1 MIEGTSLMEGKQR
14 RKGMKNKKLGRIL
27 LGSAL
32 TASLIAS
39 TGLPYNVLANEPV
52 KTNITDV
59 EGILKNLNDEQRKA
73 LKELEIGPGFVISPD
88 LNVNSPELV
97 NVIVEFTQAPAKV
110 ELMKQKEKGQKMALS
125 SAIDK
130 VEASHQQFKQD
141 FTKLTGLKVFSS
153 QNLND
158 SKITREYKNAF
169 NGVAVTIPGNM
180 LEELVKSDV
189 VKRVWNNKE
198 IQLDLPKEPEE
209 QKTTAQSG
217 SADSNHQIGADKLH
231 EENIKGKG
239 IKVGVID
246 TGIDYNHPDLKD
258 AYKGGYDFVDDDSD
272 PMEATYKDW
281 ENSGYPEIHP
291 GIGSPYYTSHGTHV
305 SGTIAGQKKNGVDYA
320 VEGVAPESDLYVY
333 RVLGPYGSGTT
344 GAVLAGI
351 DKAVGDGMDV
361 INLSLGANVNDA
373 LYPTSVAINNAML
386 SGVVS
391 VVAAGNA
398 GPNEKTVGSPGTS
411 AFAITVGASDVS
423 QTIATY
429 TASAGE
435 EKYGEMKLVG
445 KNFSDKLEEL
455 KDQSFPVVYAGL
467 GKSSDFEGK
476 DLKGKL
482 ALVQRG
488 EIAFDEKI
496 QNAKKVGAAAVIV
509 YNNVEGEISAYL
521 GESTGYVPTFQLT
534 KADGE
539 RLRSQENVSITFES
553 IGSVQ
558 TEGDY
563 LADFSSRGPVQKN
576 YDIKPDVVAPGVAI
590 FSTYPEFMN
599 NPEDGDNYDIAY
611 TRMQGTSMAA
621 PHVAGAAALI
631 LQEHPDYSPFEV
643 KAALMNTADELKV
656 KYPVYEAGAG
666 RIDSHEAVHAGVS
679 FKVLDKTENVERNKI
694 IEIDE
699 ETGSIAFGSHYQ
711 KEADLDLEKKVVI
724 ENHEKE
730 DKEYK
735 VEVEFLPA
743 KDIIQDANKNG
754 VKINIPDSIS
764 VSSGQAKE
772 VQPAIHVPKDAEK
785 GRYEGYIHF
794 INQQNT
800 EESYQIPFAVRYTDQ
815 GMDYVKLDRPA
826 VATDVSKFH
835 PFLNPFVNAA
845 FKLKSPMKTI
855 DIIVK
860 DGKTGQ
866 PVGFI
871 GSIFEADTI
880 EPDREVYLLWAF
892 SGSVY
897 PFTNDP
903 SNPIADKPI
912 RLADGDYLF
921 ETIAT
926 DEKGK
931 SYINDQVIIV
941 DNKAP
946 EVTFK
951 DYKPNFYEVDDSM
964 YTDEDGY
971 HALWV
976 HANAYDSTIDVLK
989 SKGLPYDQSENTV
1002 WYYQNSAFPSGWLPV
1017 QPNGDIK
1024 FGVLPEEIEDPVN
1037 LKLVPVDLATAANF
1051 FGGAI
1056 SYTFVKEGTEYVLP
1070 SYDQEKVKLGDTIT
1084 MTLNVNNVKKLLSGS
1099 FGVEFSNQ
1107 LFEFKDVK
1115 VNEAFEKYANDNNLK
1130 FNLKKPTIDE
1140 DLWRNTVNVGADIEQ
1155 KDFQGFDGD
1164 TPFLDVS
1171 FKVINDE
1178 EYSGFRQINVYEF
1191 SYTKAGSSEVTT
1203 IPGFVNDQFSIIPK
1217 HSVVRG
1223 YVDIEGFLKE
1233 DGTNANIDFS
1243 KIGAKIYAQAGN
1255 GEKYQGTIDERG
1267 YAEIHGIP
1275 VSEKDYDIY
1284 LEAPGH
1290 LTSKQSVKLSKTVD
1304 GELIGTLYNTRM
1316 EYNYA
1321 GDVNG
1326 NEVIDIHDLNQVAV
1340 HYGKKHDKADINQ
1353 DGIVDEKDAR
1363 FIEKNFLKIGAAA
1376 HKNTKPQEKLGK
1388 KGLED
1393 ILRALG
1399 L

>member
-1 MIEGTSLMEGKQR
+1 MQGKQR

-32 TASLIAS
+32 TASLIVS
-39 TGLPYNVLANEPV
+39 SGIPFNVLAKESE
-52 KTNITDV
+52 KTKITDV
-59 EGILKNLNDEQRKA
+59 EGILKNLSDEQRKA

-88 LNVNSPELV
+88 INVNSPELV
-97 NVIVEFTQAPAKV
+97 NVIVEFKQAPAKV
-110 ELMKQKEKGQKMALS
+110 ELMKQKEKGKKMAFS

-130 VEASHQQFKQD
+130 VEASHQQFKKE
-141 FTKLTGLKVFSS
+141 FNKLTGLKIAYS
-153 QNLND
+153 QQLND
-158 SKITREYKNAF
+158 SKITREYKHAF
-169 NGVAVTIPGNM
+169 NGAAVTVPGNM

-198 IQLDLPKEPEE
+198 YQLDLPKEPEE
-209 QKTTAQSG
+209 LKSTAQSG
-217 SADSNHQIGADKLH
+217 SADSNRQIGADKLH

-258 AYKGGYDFVDDDSD
+258 AYKGGYDFVDNDSD
-272 PMEATYKDW
+272 PMEATYEDW
-281 ENSGYPEIHP
+281 KKTNYPELHP
-291 GIGSPYYTSHGTHV
+291 TFGSPYYTSHGTHV
-305 SGTIAGQKKNGVDYA
+305 SGTIAGQEKNAVDYA
-320 VEGVAPESDLYVY
+320 VEGVAPESDLYGY

-344 GAVLAGI
+344 DAVLAGI
-351 DKAVGDGMDV
+351 DKAVEDEMDV
-361 INLSLGANVNDA
+361 INLSLGASVNDA

-429 TASAGE
+429 TASAGD
-435 EKYGEMKLVG
+435 EKYGEIKLLG
-445 KNFSDKLEEL
+445 KNFSDDLEEL
-455 KDQSFPVVYAGL
+455 KDKSFPVVYAGI
-467 GKSSDFEGK
+467 GKSGDFEGK

-482 ALVQRG
+482 ALIQRG

-496 QNAKKVGAAAVIV
+496 QNAKKAGAAAVIV

-539 RLRSQENVSITFES
+539 RLRSQENVSFTFES
-553 IGSVQ
+553 MGSVK

-563 LADFSSRGPVQKN
+563 LADFSSRGPVAKN

-590 FSTYPEFMN
+590 FSTYPEYMN
-599 NPEDGDNYDIAY
+599 DPEDGDNYDIAY
-611 TRMQGTSMAA
+611 TRMQGTSMAS

-643 KAALMNTADELKV
+643 KEALMNTADELKE
-656 KYPVYEAGAG
+656 KYSVNEVGAG
-666 RIDSHEAVHAGVS
+666 RVDIYEAAHAGVS
-679 FKVLDKTENVERNKI
+679 LKVLDKTENVEGNETV
-694 IEIDE
+694 EIDE

-711 KEADLDLEKKVVI
+711 KEEAIDLEKKVVI
-724 ENHEKE
+724 ENHEQEEKE
-730 DKEYK
+730 FK
-735 VEVEFLPA
+735 VEVEFSPA
-743 KDIIQDANKNG
+743 KASIQDAEKNG
-754 VKINIPDSIS
+754 VEINIPDSIS
-764 VSSGQAKE
+764 VSSGQEKE
-772 VQPAIHVPKDAEK
+772 VQPAIHVPKDAEP
-785 GRYEGYIHF
+785 GHYEGYIHF
-794 INQQNT
+794 VNSQNN
-800 EESYQIPFAVRYTDQ
+800 EESYQIPFSIRYTDR
-815 GMDYVKLDRPA
+815 GIDYADLDRPA

-835 PFLNPFVNAA
+835 PFLNPFVNAV

-860 DGKTGQ
+860 DGKTGE

-871 GSIFEADTI
+871 GSILEAHNI
-880 EPDREVYLLWAF
+880 EPDVEKWLLWAF

-912 RLADGDYLF
+912 KLDDGDYTF
-921 ETIAT
+921 EVIAT

-931 SYINDQVIIV
+931 SYVEDSVIVV

-946 EVTFK
+946 EVSYK
-951 DYKPNFYEVDDSM
+951 DYKPNFYEVDESM

-976 HANAYDSTIDVLK
+976 HANVYDSTIDVLK
-989 SKGLPYDQSENTV
+989 SKGLPYDQSASSV
-1002 WYYQNSAFPSGWLPV
+1002 YYYQNSAFPSGKLPV

-1024 FGVLPEEIEDPVN
+1024 FGVLPEEIEEPVN

-1051 FGGAI
+1051 FRGAV
-1056 SYTFVKEGTEYVLP
+1056 SYTFVKEGTGYVLS
-1070 SYDQEKVKLGDTIT
+1070 SYDKEKVKLGDTIT
-1084 MTLNVNNVKKLLSGS
+1084 MTLDVNNVKKLLAGS
-1099 FGVEFSNQ
+1099 FGVEYSNQ

-1115 VNEAFEKYANDNNLK
+1115 LNKSFEKYAKDNDLNI
-1130 FNLKKPTIDE
+1130 NLKKPTIDE
-1140 DLWRNTVNVGADIEQ
+1140 GLWNNTVNVGADIEQ

-1171 FKVINDE
+1171 FKVVNDE
-1178 EYSGFRQINVYEF
+1178 EYTGFTQINVSEF
-1191 SYTKAGSSEVTT
+1191 SYTKAGSSELTT
-1203 IPGFVNDQFSIIPK
+1203 IPGFSNDQFSIIPK

-1223 YVDIEGFLKE
+1223 YVDIEGFLNE

-1243 KIGAKIYAQAGN
+1243 KIGANIYAQKGN
-1255 GEKYQGTIDERG
+1255 GKKYKGTIDERG

-1275 VSEKDYDIY
+1275 VSKKDYDIY
-1284 LEAPGH
+1284 VEVPGH
-1290 LTSKQSVKLSKTVD
+1290 LTSKRTVKLSKTVD
-1304 GELIGTLYNTRM
+1304 GELIGTSFSSRM
-1316 EYNYA
+1316 EVNHA

-1326 NEVIDIHDLNQVAV
+1326 NEVIDIYDLIQVAA
-1340 HYGKKHDKADINQ
+1340 HYGKKNDKADINQ
-1353 DGIVDEKDAR
+1353 DGIVDEKDVR
-1363 FIEKNFLKIGAAA
+1363 FIEKNFLKIGSEAK
-1376 HKNTKPQEKLGK
+1376 KNAEPQEKLGK

-1393 ILRALG
+1393 ILHALG
-1399 L
+1399 LEPKN

>member
-1 MIEGTSLMEGKQR
+1 MK
-14 RKGMKNKKLGRIL
+14 KGKLGRIL

-39 TGLPYNVLANEPV
+39 SGIPFNVLA
-52 KTNITDV
+52 KDQGQTKITNV
-59 EGILKNLNDEQRKA
+59 EEMLKNLSEEQRRA
-73 LKELEIGPGFVISPD
+73 LKELEVGPGFVISPD
-88 LNVNSPELV
+88 INVNSPELV
-97 NVIVEFTQAPAKV
+97 NVIVEFKQAPAKV
-110 ELMKQKEKGQKMALS
+110 EVMKQAAKGKRLAVT
-125 SAIDK
+125 SAKDK
-130 VEASHQQFKQD
+130 VEASHQQFKKE
-141 FTKLTGLKVFSS
+141 FNKLKGLRVASS

-158 SKITREYKNAF
+158 SKITREYKHAF
-169 NGVAVTIPGNM
+169 NGVAVKIPGNM

-198 IQLDLPKEPEE
+198 FQLDLPKEPEE
-209 QKTTAQSG
+209 LKSTAQSG
-217 SADSNHQIGADKLH
+217 SADSNRQIGADKLH
-231 EENIKGKG
+231 EENINGKG

-258 AYKGGYDFVDDDSD
+258 AYKGGYDFVDNDSD
-272 PMEATYKDW
+272 PMEATYNDW
-281 ENSGYPEIHP
+281 KNTNYPEVNP
-291 GIGSPYYTSHGTHV
+291 ATGSTYYTSHGTHV
-305 SGTIAGQKKNGVDYA
+305 SGTIAGQKKNEVDYA

-344 GAVLAGI
+344 DAVLAGI
-351 DKAVGDGMDV
+351 DKAVEEDMDV
-361 INLSLGANVNDA
+361 INLSLGASINDA

-398 GPNEKTVGSPGTS
+398 GPNEGTVGSPGTS
-411 AFAITVGASDVS
+411 ALAITVGASDVS

-435 EKYGEMKLVG
+435 EKYGEMKLLG

-455 KDQSFPVVYAGL
+455 KNQSFPVVYVGL
-467 GKSSDFEGK
+467 GKSTDFEGK

-482 ALVQRG
+482 ALIQRG

-496 QNAKKVGAAAVIV
+496 QNAKKAGAEAVIV

-539 RLRSQENVSITFES
+539 RLRSQENASFTFETM
-553 IGSVQ
+553 GSVE

-563 LADFSSRGPVQKN
+563 LADFSSRGPVAKN

-590 FSTYPEFMN
+590 FSTYPEYMN
-599 NPEDGDNYDIAY
+599 DPEDGDNYDIAY
-611 TRMQGTSMAA
+611 TRMQGTSMAS
-621 PHVAGAAALI
+621 PHVAGAAALL
-631 LQEHPDYSPFEV
+631 LQEHPDYTPFDV
-643 KAALMNTADELKV
+643 KAILMNTADEMKE
-656 KYPVYEAGAG
+656 KYSVNEVGAG
-666 RIDSHEAVHAGVS
+666 RIDIYEAAHAGVS
-679 FKVLDKTENVERNKI
+679 LKVLDKTENVEGNETV
-694 IEIDE
+694 EIDE

-711 KEADLDLEKKVVI
+711 KEEELNLEKKVVI
-724 ENHEKE
+724 ENHDKEEKE
-730 DKEYK
+730 FK

-743 KDIIQDANKNG
+743 KASIQDAKKNG
-754 VKINIPDSIS
+754 VVVNIPDSIS
-764 VSSGQAKE
+764 VSSGEKKE
-772 VQPAIHVPKDAEK
+772 VKPAIHVPLDAAN

-794 INQQNT
+794 VNQQNN
-800 EESYQIPFAVRYTDQ
+800 EESYQIPFAIRYTDQ
-815 GMDYVKLDRPA
+815 GVDYFKLDRPA

-835 PFLNPFVNAA
+835 PFLNPFVNGI

-855 DIIVK
+855 DILVK
-860 DGKTGQ
+860 DGKTGK

-871 GSIFEADTI
+871 GSIFEADKI
-880 EPDREVYLLWAF
+880 EPDAEKYLLWAF
-892 SGSVY
+892 QGTVY

-903 SNPIADKPI
+903 ANPIADKPI
-912 RLADGDYLF
+912 RLEDGEYIF
-921 ETIAT
+921 EVIST

-931 SYINDQVIIV
+931 SYINDSVIIV

-946 EVTFK
+946 DVTYK
-951 DYKPNFYEVDDSM
+951 DYKPNFYEVDESM

-976 HANAYDSTIDVLK
+976 HGNVYDSTIDVLK
-989 SKGLPYDQSENTV
+989 SKGMKYDQSANSLY
-1002 WYYQNSAFPSGWLPV
+1002 YYQNSPFPSGMLPV

-1024 FGVLPEEIEDPVN
+1024 FGVLPEEIEEPVN

-1056 SYTFVKEGTEYVLP
+1056 NYTFVKEGTEYVLP
-1070 SYDQEKVKLGDTIT
+1070 NYDKDKVKLGDTIT
-1084 MTLNVNNVKKLLSGS
+1084 MTLDVNNVKKLVSGS
-1099 FGVEFSNQ
+1099 FGVEYSNQ
-1107 LFEFKDVK
+1107 LYEFKDVK
-1115 VNEAFEKYANDNNLK
+1115 VNKAFEKYAKDNHLK
-1130 FNLKKPTIDE
+1130 INLKKPSIDK
-1140 DLWRNTVNVGADIEQ
+1140 DLWTNTVNVGADINQ

-1171 FKVINDE
+1171 FKVVNDE
-1178 EYSGFRQINVYEF
+1178 EYSGFTQINVYEF
-1191 SYTKAGSSEVTT
+1191 SYTKVGSSESTT
-1203 IPGFVNDQFSIIPK
+1203 IRGFSNDQFTIIPK

-1223 YVDIEGFLKE
+1223 YVNIEGFLSE
-1233 DGTNANIDFS
+1233 DGTLANIDFS
-1243 KIGAKIYAQAGN
+1243 KIGAKVYAQAGN
-1255 GEKYQGTIDERG
+1255 GKKYQGTIDGRG

-1275 VSEKDYDIY
+1275 VSEKNYDIY
-1284 LEAPGH
+1284 VEVPGH
-1290 LTSKQSVKLSKTVD
+1290 LTSKQTVKLSKTVD
-1304 GELIGTLYNTRM
+1304 GELIGTSLSTRM
-1316 EYNYA
+1316 EKNTA

-1326 NEVIDIHDLNQVAV
+1326 DEVIDIHDLIQVAAF
-1340 HYGKKHDKADINQ
+1340 YGKKQDKEDINQ
-1353 DGIVDEKDAR
+1353 DGIVDEKDVR
-1363 FIEKNFLKIGAAA
+1363 FIESNFLKIGQNAK
-1376 HKNTKPQEKLGK
+1376 KNVKPQEKLGK

-1399 L
+1399 LEPKQ